1 MGLFDKLKNVLF
13 EDDEETSEIPVI
25 EKKEVKKEEEEDISE
40 PRFKSTPSVEKS
52 EAEEEIPKRT
62 SSLESSSEKPIF
74 QSFDEEEFDR
84 IAAINRNRLLERD
97 RKAREKKEMERRLEE
112 EARKTE
118 VTYEP
123 PERVVRKDTHVE
135 RRASYAYRETPKE
148 EVRTHKF
155 KPSPVISP
163 VYGIL
168 DKNYRKE
175 DILPR
180 ASSDGTLPKVMD
192 VDNVRRKAFGI
203 LEEEIA
209 KNDSLKNF
217 QGTKKEEPI
226 SKELIE
232 DSINDDEKIQPL
244 ERIEEPVIS
253 FEDDINDFKIEDPI
267 EERENHDDDYI
278 KKEDDKLTASD
289 DTLES
294 DLFNLIDSMYD
305 NREDK

>member
-1 MGLFDKLKNVLF
+1 
-13 EDDEETSEIPVI
+13 
-25 EKKEVKKEEEEDISE
+25 
-40 PRFKSTPSVEKS
+40 
-52 EAEEEIPKRT
+52 
-62 SSLESSSEKPIF
+62 
-74 QSFDEEEFDR
+74 
-84 IAAINRNRLLERD
+84 
-97 RKAREKKEMERRLEE
+97 
-112 EARKTE
+112 
-118 VTYEP
+118 
-123 PERVVRKDTHVE
+123 
-135 RRASYAYRETPKE
+135 
-148 EVRTHKF
+148 
-155 KPSPVISP
+155 
-163 VYGIL
+163 
-168 DKNYRKE
+168 
-175 DILPR
+175 
-180 ASSDGTLPKVMD
+180 MD